1 MIFTPNEISAICL
14 SLSIAFKSILIAIVP
29 SIGFGYLLARKNFIG
44 KFILDALLN
53 SSLVLPPVVIG
64 LILLLVFGNNGPI
77 GKYLAQWGIPLVF
90 TANGAA
96 FAAAVMIFPLM
107 LRIIKQ
113 AIMAIN
119 PDLEFMAKSLGANA
133 WDVFFTITLPNS
145 YHGIIAAILVGFAAS
160 LGEFGAVIT
169 FAANIEG
176 QTQTLALAI
185 YSALQIPNGEAS
197 AIRLSLV
204 AITISILS
212 LIASEALQKIG
223 KKVHDA

>member
-1 MIFTPNEISAICL
+1 MIFTPQEISAICL
-14 SLSIAFKSILIAIVP
+14 SLSIAFKSIMMAIVP
-29 SIGFGYLLARKNFIG
+29 SIGFGYLLARKNFFG

-77 GKYLAQWGIPLVF
+77 GKYLAQLGVPLVF

-96 FAAAVMIFPLM
+96 FASAFMIFPLM

-113 AIMAIN
+113 AIFAIN
-119 PDLEFMAKSLGANA
+119 PDLEFMAKSLGAKPL
-133 WDVFFTITLPNS
+133 DVFFSIILPNS
-145 YHGIIAAILVGFAAS
+145 YHGIIAAILVGLAAS

-185 YSALQIPNGEAS
+185 YSALQSPNGEES

-204 AITISILS
+204 AIIISILS
-212 LIASEALQKIG
+212 LMASAALQKFG
-223 KKVHDA
+223 NRVRNA